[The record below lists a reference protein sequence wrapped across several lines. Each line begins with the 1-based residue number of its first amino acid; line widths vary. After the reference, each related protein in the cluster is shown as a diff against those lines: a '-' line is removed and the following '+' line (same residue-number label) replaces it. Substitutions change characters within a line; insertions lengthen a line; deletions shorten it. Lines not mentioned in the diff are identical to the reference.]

1 MGASTGL
8 GSLTFNGGA
17 SFGLWPTSGFKMQS
31 SYMPPICIMIGALT
45 LFGNIFYGCY
55 IRQMKNLQAN
65 NTSTTAV
72 TNIGVNRVLSGNNDI
87 EMKRLQ

>member
-1 MGASTGL
+1 
-8 GSLTFNGGA
+8 
-17 SFGLWPTSGFKMQS
+17 MQS
-31 SYMPPICIMIGALT
+31 SYMAPICIMIGALT

-87 EMKRLQ
+87 EMKRLQQSNVTNNA

>member
-1 MGASTGL
+1 
-8 GSLTFNGGA
+8 
-17 SFGLWPTSGFKMQS
+17 
-31 SYMPPICIMIGALT
+31 MIGALT